1 MLSKLTHVTTP
12 QNPAYD
18 ASAHATASLGDYR
31 RVWDASP
38 LAFVVVDGSGVVT
51 AVSPA
56 GARLFAAR
64 SDVLTRQRFLDLV
77 EPMDRGAAD
86 DMLRRASQGEVPP
99 RQEIRFVR
107 PSGEGI
113 VGGLSIARLAE
124 SASNERLA
132 VIRDLSHEHT
142 LRPNLL
148 QTEKLATMGAVA
160 ATVAHEVNNPL
171 MGASGALQTLRLL
184 LTSPEKRELVD
195 TALAEIERA
204 ARIVQDLRQFAH
216 RGDDEKQKLSL
227 TDLLQSTAKLHL
239 ATHGH
244 EVPVT
249 VQCEPDMPGIE
260 GVRNH
265 LVQALR
271 NLLRNAHQAMA
282 ATEPARRSITLRAR
296 RRGADAVAIDVAD
309 RGPGVPSQ
317 LRDRIFDAFFST
329 KSATEGTGL
338 GLTVVQAVAGS
349 HGGRV
354 DVSDTDG
361 GGATFTIVLPA
372 CKESPKA
379 AAAPAA
385 VDAPSLPDGLRLLLV
400 DDEPAIR
407 FSVARYL
414 CRVNPSIHVTEA
426 ADASEAI
433 AALRVG
439 AFDVALLDRHF
450 PGGGHAAV
458 LEAMTG
464 LQPHL
469 VPGTILM
476 SGALEEDANE
486 RIGLG
491 YGAALN
497 KPFDLRA
504 LTQTITRLAQRG

>member
-1 MLSKLTHVTTP
+1 MLSKLTHVTTA
-12 QNPAYD
+12 QNPASD

-249 VQCEPDMPGIE
+249 VECEPDMPGIE

-282 ATEPARRSITLRAR
+282 ATEPVRKSITLRAR

-309 RGPGVPSQ
+309 RGPGVPSH

-338 GLTVVQAVAGS
+338 GLTLVKEAAEL
-349 HGGRV
+349 HGGTVALEARE
-354 DVSDTDG
+354 DG
-361 GGATFTIVLPA
+361 GTTARLMLPVLA
-372 CKESPKA
+372 
-379 AAAPAA
+379 
-385 VDAPSLPDGLRLLLV
+385 
-400 DDEPAIR
+400 
-407 FSVARYL
+407 
-414 CRVNPSIHVTEA
+414 
-426 ADASEAI
+426 
-433 AALRVG
+433 
-439 AFDVALLDRHF
+439 
-450 PGGGHAAV
+450 
-458 LEAMTG
+458 
-464 LQPHL
+464 
-469 VPGTILM
+469 
-476 SGALEEDANE
+476 
-486 RIGLG
+486 
-491 YGAALN
+491 
-497 KPFDLRA
+497 
-504 LTQTITRLAQRG
+504 

>member
-1 MLSKLTHVTTP
+1 MAKLHLDG
-12 QNPAYD
+12 AR
-18 ASAHATASLGDYR
+18 SAGEAENLVPKANAEHRD
-31 RVWDASP
+31 
-38 LAFVVVDGSGVVT
+38 
-51 AVSPA
+51 A
-56 GARLFAAR
+56 GA
-64 SDVLTRQRFLDLV
+64 Q
-77 EPMDRGAAD
+77 
-86 DMLRRASQGEVPP
+86 
-99 RQEIRFVR
+99 
-107 PSGEGI
+107 
-113 VGGLSIARLAE
+113 
-124 SASNERLA
+124 
-132 VIRDLSHEHT
+132 
-142 LRPNLL
+142 
-148 QTEKLATMGAVA
+148 
-160 ATVAHEVNNPL
+160 
-171 MGASGALQTLRLL
+171 
-184 LTSPEKRELVD
+184 
-195 TALAEIERA
+195 
-204 ARIVQDLRQFAH
+204 QFAH

-249 VQCEPDMPGIE
+249 VECEPDMPGIE

-282 ATEPARRSITLRAR
+282 ATEPVRKSITLRAR

-309 RGPGVPSQ
+309 RGPGVPSH

-354 DVSDTDG
+354 DVTDTDG

-372 CKESPKA
+372 CKEIPKA
-379 AAAPAA
+379 AAAPVA

-414 CRVNPSIHVTEA
+414 SRVNPSIHVTEA

-469 VPGTILM
+469 VPSTILM